1 MTGSLPTSSRA
12 ELAQRRKQM
21 RRQRRARALKDSWR
35 FLVVAGL
42 AMGAVWLTTQPTW
55 VLRRSDQV
63 KVEGNQFLSAQTIR
77 SLLPIKYPQSIFRT
91 QPSVIAATLKQKAP
105 IIEASVDRQIFP
117 PGLTVRI
124 QERTPVAQL
133 VDPDVVAANKETSKG
148 EASKGETSKSDS
160 KSEASKAGKAEGKS
174 DASKTAPK
182 ESQPL
187 GLKGHDLIDES
198 GVVIPIESLNALN
211 QTLKLPTLKI
221 LGRIEVI
228 RPQWVD
234 CYQLLRSSPVR
245 IQQIDWRNPTNLVV
259 TAESGTIY
267 LGPYG
272 PDFGRQLRAIDS
284 MRRISE
290 KLPGEQ
296 IDYIDLKNP
305 DKPAIHKA
313 GVKNAEKNN
322 AP

>member
-1 MTGSLPTSSRA
+1 MTGSLPTSRA

-21 RRQRRARALKDSWR
+21 RRQRRARTLKDSWR

-42 AMGAVWLTTQPTW
+42 AVGAIWLTTQPTW

-63 KVEGNQFLSAQTIR
+63 KIEGNQFLSAQTIR

-91 QPSVIAATLKQKAP
+91 QPSVIETTLKQKAP

-133 VDPDVVAANKETSKG
+133 VDPDVVANKETRR
-148 EASKGETSKSDS
+148 EV
-160 KSEASKAGKAEGKS
+160 SKAEAGKN
-174 DASKTAPK
+174 APK
-182 ESQPL
+182 EGKPL
-187 GLKGHDLIDES
+187 SLKGHDLIDES

-228 RPQWVD
+228 RPQWVA
-234 CYQLLRSSPVR
+234 CYQALRLSPVK
-245 IQQIDWRNPTNLVV
+245 IQQIDWRNPTNLIV

-272 PDFGRQLRAIDS
+272 QDFERQLRAIDS

-305 DKPAIHKA
+305 DKPAIHKSS
-313 GVKNAEKNN
+313 VKNVDKNN

>member
-1 MTGSLPTSSRA
+1 
-12 ELAQRRKQM
+12 
-21 RRQRRARALKDSWR
+21 
-35 FLVVAGL
+35 
-42 AMGAVWLTTQPTW
+42 

-133 VDPDVVAANKETSKG
+133 VDPDVMAANKEV
-148 EASKGETSKSDS
+148 SKSEAG
-160 KSEASKAGKAEGKS
+160 KNEASKAGKAEGKP

-228 RPQWVD
+228 RPQWVA
-234 CYQLLRSSPVR
+234 CYQFLRSSPVR

-259 TAESGTIY
+259 TAETGTIY

-272 PDFGRQLRAIDS
+272 PDFGRQLRAIES

-305 DKPAIHKA
+305 DKPAIHKT
-313 GVKNAEKNN
+313 GVKNIEKNN